1 MSKSLSL
8 LINMF
13 YSQTGDG
20 EITGVGTRSL
30 VTQDGFERSVI
41 EDDFELILLSVSTI
55 QVLGSQTC
63 KVFFVKSYDKT

>member
-63 KVFFVKSYDKT
+63 KVFC